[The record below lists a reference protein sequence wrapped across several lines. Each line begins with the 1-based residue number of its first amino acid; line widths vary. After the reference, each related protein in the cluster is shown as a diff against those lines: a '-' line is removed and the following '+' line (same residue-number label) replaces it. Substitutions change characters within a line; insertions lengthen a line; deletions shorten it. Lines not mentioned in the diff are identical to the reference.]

1 MFYNASVF
9 RQNLCGWDKSP
20 TSTKDNFCTGSYCG
34 GDCSPTSE
42 PSSAPSKIS
51 SDLPSSIPTVNPS
64 SVPSIVPSKTCN
76 VVDVFAQTLF
86 LPGADACWRVQL
98 AFGGT
103 LEADFT
109 DVSCSKTES
118 EWQSTNGVYSI
129 FATISVL
136 DETAVFIPGT
146 NGFSGTFQFVE
157 DPTVTQASLQMLSW
171 DPTAKVFAIEVTIP
185 TCSADAVCPTMKI
198 EL

>member
-1 MFYNASVF
+1 M
-9 RQNLCGWDKSP
+9 
-20 TSTKDNFCTGSYCG
+20 
-34 GDCSPTSE
+34 
-42 PSSAPSKIS
+42 
-51 SDLPSSIPTVNPS
+51 
-64 SVPSIVPSKTCN
+64 
-76 VVDVFAQTLF
+76 VDVFAQQTLF
-86 LPGADACWRVQL
+86 LLPGAGACWRVQL
-98 AFGGT
+98 AAGGT
-103 LEADFT
+103 LEGDFT
-109 DVSCSKTES
+109 DASCSKTES
-118 EWQSTNGVYSI
+118 KWQSSNGVFSI
-129 FATISVL
+129 FASISVL

>member
-1 MFYNASVF
+1 M
-9 RQNLCGWDKSP
+9 
-20 TSTKDNFCTGSYCG
+20 
-34 GDCSPTSE
+34 
-42 PSSAPSKIS
+42 
-51 SDLPSSIPTVNPS
+51 
-64 SVPSIVPSKTCN
+64 
-76 VVDVFAQTLF
+76 VDVFAQTLF
-86 LPGADACWRVQL
+86 LPGAGACWRVQL
-98 AFGGT
+98 AAGGT
-103 LEADFT
+103 LEGDFT
-109 DVSCSKTES
+109 DASCSKTES
-118 EWQSTNGVYSI
+118 EWQSTNGVFSI
-129 FATISVL
+129 FASISVL